1 MGWKSPVTLVQYA
14 VTLIVLD
21 LAQGASIHLPGERLG
36 HIPPGDRL
44 TVVYLDSFDQV
55 RIMKTV
61 CEELDGPHDRFTETH
76 KRFNEVCDELG
87 LLRNAGKQL
96 VGAMCG
102 GIQGG
107 EFNGQAGTIKVGK
120 GKLSNFLAISMAL
133 LTNPLVTEFQMRH
146 WIGKAAFIATFRR
159 PLCAIL
165 QVAGEAQDSRTSR
178 EPRGDG

>member
-1 MGWKSPVTLVQYA
+1 
-14 VTLIVLD
+14 
-21 LAQGASIHLPGERLG
+21 
-36 HIPPGDRL
+36 
-44 TVVYLDSFDQV
+44 VYLDSFDQV

-76 KRFNEVCDELG
+76 ERFNEVCDELG